1 MTSTEPAQTSTDTQR
16 PDTPPKKPGMLRRLY
31 DWVLHWADTKHAT
44 PALFTLSLAESSFFP
59 IPPDVLL
66 APLCLGNRSRAFRF
80 AFWCS
85 LASVIGG
92 VIGYGIGVF
101 LWEDAGVSQL
111 FYDYVPGFTQETFTK
126 VQGHYDHWNFWIVFA
141 AGFTPLPFKVITI
154 TAGVFGINFWMF
166 LLASVVGRSARFYL
180 VAFLLNRYGARV
192 QTLIDRH
199 FGWITL
205 AVCVVGI
212 GGFVAL
218 KYVF

>member
-1 MTSTEPAQTSTDTQR
+1 
-16 PDTPPKKPGMLRRLY
+16 MLRRLY
-31 DWVLHWADTKHAT
+31 DWVLHWAETKHAT

-66 APLCLGNRSRAFRF
+66 VPLCLGDRSKAFRF

-85 LASVIGG
+85 LASIIGG
-92 VIGYGIGVF
+92 VVGYAIGAF
-101 LWEDAGVSQL
+101 LWEGAGVREL
-111 FYDYVPGFTQETFTK
+111 FFDYVPGFTPAVFAS
-126 VQGHYDHWNFWIVFA
+126 VQSNYENWNFWIVFA
-141 AGFTPLPFKVITI
+141 AGFTPIPFKVITI

-166 LLASVVGRSARFYL
+166 LLASIISRSARFYL

-192 QTLIDRH
+192 QTLIDRY

-218 KYVF
+218 KYLM